1 MVFLGIKEE
10 ENETEKERLRDTETE
25 RLRKRTRNQASRGA
39 KRKHTAPIFSVS
51 GLDGCWKP
59 RSPPK
64 VSIPVWHGPKIQKLR
79 TKAHMSK
86 SQDLQSKR

>member
-1 MVFLGIKEE
+1 MEQRK
-10 ENETEKERLRDTETE
+10 KRLRDTETE

-39 KRKHTAPIFSVS
+39 RRKHTAPFFSVS

-64 VSIPVWHGPKIQKLR
+64 VGIPFWQGLKIQKFR

-86 SQDLQSKR
+86 SQDSQPKR